1 MEIMVEGMTCDGCA
15 AAVKRAAEAAAPG
28 AAVRVDLRAGRVS
41 VDGKADAAAV
51 AAAIR
56 RAGYTVSQDRR

>member
-1 MEIMVEGMTCDGCA
+1 MDIMVEGMTCDGCA

-41 VDGKADAAAV
+41 VDGKADHAAV

-56 RAGYTVSQDRR
+56 RAGYKVPA